1 MSGFNFHLNWRIFVS
16 TALHFMTNRNQRV
29 KLNFEQTCCSYGGC
43 VLVSVGGRGWGY
55 QRGGQ
60 LEMWLVVRLRSAVSF
75 GEGGSFRRERRV
87 NRTTAVSLWQR
98 AFWPMSSSSSSS
110 FLEQV
115 SGLTRTTRRTE
126 DTQCISGAPSIFKIF
141 SNFSPQTNISMMSY
155 LKQPPYTVNG
165 LSLTTSGMDLLHPS
179 VGYPGG
185 STLCD
190 NTREH
195 SWLKATR
202 QNWVGVKMRYR
213 TYFKLLKSNIDLWY
227 VVDVLYLHIL

>member
-1 MSGFNFHLNWRIFVS
+1 M
-16 TALHFMTNRNQRV
+16 
-29 KLNFEQTCCSYGGC
+29 
-43 VLVSVGGRGWGY
+43 
-55 QRGGQ
+55 
-60 LEMWLVVRLRSAVSF
+60 
-75 GEGGSFRRERRV
+75 
-87 NRTTAVSLWQR
+87 
-98 AFWPMSSSSSSS
+98 SSSS

-185 STLCD
+185 FISVTL
-190 NTREH
+190 NEKIGGLRLQAKW
-195 SWLKATR
+195 SGRLKC
-202 QNWVGVKMRYR
+202 
-213 TYFKLLKSNIDLWY
+213 
-227 VVDVLYLHIL
+227 VLECEPISGSLNVILIHDIW